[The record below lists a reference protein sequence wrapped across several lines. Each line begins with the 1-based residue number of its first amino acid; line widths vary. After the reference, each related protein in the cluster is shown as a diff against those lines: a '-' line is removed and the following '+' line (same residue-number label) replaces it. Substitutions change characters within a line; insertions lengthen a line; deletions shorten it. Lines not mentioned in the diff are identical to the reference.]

1 MEIKQLVN
9 TILLS
14 ISIIEG
20 LKSNDICFK
29 RHECKEGNKCTTS
42 NCKGLLSF
50 NCNRLE
56 CTLDAVKCDE
66 YHLIL
71 KEISNKRY
79 LKLEKAATVSLIQ
92 GITYVTKR
100 LKGYVKILKNIK
112 MCL

>member
-1 MEIKQLVN
+1 MEIKQFVKI
-9 TILLS
+9 ILLS
-14 ISIIEG
+14 ISIVEG

-29 RHECKEGNKCTTS
+29 RHECKKGNNCTTS
-42 NCKGLLSF
+42 NCIGLLSF

-71 KEISNKRY
+71 KEISNKRN
-79 LKLEKAATVSLIQ
+79 LKLEKAPTVSLIQ